1 MPNLTPIPP
10 AIDYTNRDY
19 ASFRQAMLEL
29 AAFRLPEW
37 TDYSEADPGMLMVEL
52 FAYVGDILAYYQD
65 RIASESFLA
74 TATERRSI
82 LHLLRLIGYQLNP
95 PVAAHAELQLTFS
108 APPNG
113 QPTTVTIP
121 GGAQFATKG
130 NGTPPLTFEYIGP
143 DLTIDLASSLTY
155 GPLPVQHSTTVSSEV
170 LGSST
175 GVANQRFAF
184 SKSPVIPDSVVLTVD
199 EGAGPRTWNLR
210 ENLLAYTDDNGRE
223 QVSSPDSP
231 DYFLEYDENW
241 IASAVFGDGNYG
253 RRPMPGAS
261 NIRASYRVGGGVVGN
276 VAPNTITSAKTKIAN
291 LKSVTN
297 VNPGVG
303 GVDAE
308 TIDHAVRFGPL
319 AFRAGR
325 RAVTLNDYVALAQ
338 QAGGVA
344 KVRAVSRSWNRI
356 DLYVA
361 PQGAAVT
368 PAPAA
373 LKQKLVAFFDDK
385 RMVGTT
391 VFINDPVPLPLRVDV
406 EIWVEHNYNADF
418 VTQAVRSVVQDLF
431 SFDNMDF
438 AKTLYISK
446 IYEAVESVP
455 GVEAANVGTFRIDRP
470 QPKIL
475 LIKLNQVP
483 PDGRIIAGDFEI
495 PTLSTL
501 NITVGGQLSDI
512 QTLRAAL

>member
-1 MPNLTPIPP
+1 M
-10 AIDYTNRDY
+10 A
-19 ASFRQAMLEL
+19 
-29 AAFRLPEW
+29 
-37 TDYSEADPGMLMVEL
+37 
-52 FAYVGDILAYYQD
+52 
-65 RIASESFLA
+65 
-74 TATERRSI
+74 
-82 LHLLRLIGYQLNP
+82 
-95 PVAAHAELQLTFS
+95 
-108 APPNG
+108 
-113 QPTTVTIP
+113 
-121 GGAQFATKG
+121 
-130 NGTPPLTFEYIGP
+130 
-143 DLTIDLASSLTY
+143 
-155 GPLPVQHSTTVSSEV
+155 
-170 LGSST
+170 
-175 GVANQRFAF
+175 
-184 SKSPVIPDSVVLTVD
+184 
-199 EGAGPRTWNLR
+199 
-210 ENLLAYTDDNGRE
+210 
-223 QVSSPDSP
+223 
-231 DYFLEYDENW
+231 
-241 IASAVFGDGNYG
+241 
-253 RRPMPGAS
+253 
-261 NIRASYRVGGGVVGN
+261 GN
-276 VAPNTITSAKTKIAN
+276 VAPNTITTVKTKIAN

-338 QAGGVA
+338 QAGGGVA

-361 PQGAAVT
+361 PQGTTVT

-418 VTQAVRSVVQDLF
+418 VTQAVRSAVQDLF

-446 IYEAVESVP
+446 IYEAVESIP

-470 QPKIL
+470 QPKVL
-475 LIKLNQVP
+475 LVKLTQVL